1 MSRRCGRR
9 LIGSYQLDCVLAVVL
24 AAVGCG
30 PSEGRPSEGTLFRGG
45 ESIQSA
51 ILCESREISASG
63 NYWMTV
69 TTRWRAGVEI
79 DWSSAVLSTT
89 DADVIEHSSGSEAK
103 VPGGWTKRMDV
114 YRLRGIAPERA
125 VDPPNADLGPFI
137 VRWRVGSAAWQEIR
151 SDTCEPGLR
160 P

>member
-1 MSRRCGRR
+1 MSPRCGRR
-9 LIGSYQLDCVLAVVL
+9 LIGSMQLARVLAVVL

-30 PSEGRPSEGTLFRGG
+30 PSGPSEGTLFRGG

-51 ILCESREISASG
+51 ILCESREISTSG

-79 DWSSAVLSTT
+79 DWSSAALRTI
-89 DADVIEHSSGSEAK
+89 DAEAIEHSSGSEAK
-103 VPGGWTKRMDV
+103 VANGWTKRTDV
-114 YRLRGIAPERA
+114 YRLRAIAPQRA

-137 VRWRVGSAAWQEIR
+137 VRWRVGSTAWQELR